1 MTPCLFY
8 VQFVVKFILLF
19 FSLKNLRCNLEL
31 RIDFTTMQLAAPGA
45 VSATALQADSNTVG
59 DCQTDTLTV
68 KTGGCGR

>member
-1 MTPCLFY
+1 MISSPQKL
-8 VQFVVKFILLF
+8 
-19 FSLKNLRCNLEL
+19 LKNFGCNFEL

-45 VSATALQADSNTVG
+45 VSATSLQADSNTVG